1 MHILEKDLK
10 NKTIELEVEDTEDL
24 WHLYNLIDIGDQ
36 LCGYTTRELR
46 VSRRDGSEER
56 CGRRRI
62 YLCIEV
68 EDLHFQSF
76 TENLRVRGKILSCP
90 EEVYSKGQYHT
101 FSIKIG
107 DIIRII
113 KREWLSFH
121 EERLSLAEKKERQNA
136 IIVTIDEEEAEIFL
150 IKGNS
155 ILHMLST
162 SSNLPGKYLDE
173 GKRSS
178 ERLSYLS
185 NVAKEVIR
193 LAEREKAKIIIGG
206 PGFTKNDLYSLLKNM
221 NVVLDVVLEDASSV
235 GPSGVRE
242 IIKRGALSKI
252 FKESLII
259 RDSKLIDELLLRLA
273 KKPSMVAY
281 GLDDVKKAIE
291 KGAVMSLLI
300 SEKIFKSANPEQRL
314 ILEEMCKNVEK
325 YGGKIYFIGSEHE
338 KGIQL
343 LNLGG
348 IAALLRF

>member
-1 MHILEKDLK
+1 MK

-136 IIVTIDEEEAEIFL
+136 IIITIDEEEAEIFL

-155 ILHMLST
+155 ILHMVSI

-178 ERLSYLS
+178 ERVSYLS
-185 NVAKEVIR
+185 NVAKEATR

-206 PGFTKNDLYSLLKNM
+206 PGFIKNDLYSLLKNM
-221 NVVLDVVLEDASSV
+221 NVILEEASSV

-259 RDSKLIDELLLRLA
+259 RDSKLIDELLFCLA

-281 GLDDVKKAIE
+281 GLEDVKKAIE
-291 KGAVMSLLI
+291 RGAVMSLLI

-314 ILEEMCKNVEK
+314 ILEGMCKNVEK
-325 YGGKIYFIGSEHE
+325 YGGKVYFIGSEHE

-348 IAALLRF
+348 IA

>member
-1 MHILEKDLK
+1 MMRILEKDLK
-10 NKTIELEVEDTEDL
+10 NKTIELEVEDAEDL

-46 VSRRDGSEER
+46 ISKKDGSEER
-56 CGRRRI
+56 CGRKRI

-68 EDLHFQSF
+68 EDFHFQ
-76 TENLRVRGKILSCP
+76 NLAESLRIRGKILSCP
-90 EEVYSKGQYHT
+90 EEIHSKGQYHT

-107 DIIRII
+107 DRIRII

-136 IIVTIDEEEAEIFL
+136 IIVTIDEEEAEVFL

-155 ILHMLST
+155 IHHMVSI

-193 LAEREKAKIIIGG
+193 LAEKEKAKIIIGG

-221 NVVLDVVLEDASSV
+221 NAIIEDASSI

-259 RDSKLIDELLLRLA
+259 RDSKLIDELLFRLA
-273 KKPSMVAY
+273 KRPSMVAY
-281 GLDDVKKAIE
+281 GFDDVKKATE
-291 KGAVMSLLI
+291 RGAVLSLLI
-300 SEKIFKSANPEQRL
+300 SEKIFKSVNLEQRL

-325 YGGKIYFIGSEHE
+325 YGGKVYFISSEHE
-338 KGIQL
+338 KGVQL
-343 LNLGG
+343 LKLGG
-348 IAALLRF
+348 IAALLRFS